1 MRAFFMAHHNMKKR
15 KKAHIVIRTH
25 YTIMDELMASPTEP
39 MPLQKRT
46 HHLTI
51 MWQGLA
57 ALETAPE
64 ATPNDW
70 RLCSDAVN
78 LMETLITQT
87 GWLDCSGQEVT
98 FVDSH
103 GLLNQASD
111 ALAKVGMRYR
121 EGHPLHL
128 EDEGAQAVR
137 GILESY
143 SDAVE
148 ALPHRTMIRCHRKTE
163 ITIQTLIQ
171 TKSHELIQV

>member
-1 MRAFFMAHHNMKKR
+1 MSSKR
-15 KKAHIVIRTH
+15 KKPRVIIAPH
-25 YTIMDELMASPTEP
+25 YSFLDEIMASPTEP
-39 MPLQKRT
+39 MPQAKRV

-57 ALETAPE
+57 AMEAGID

-78 LMETLITQT
+78 LMEMLMAPSEK
-87 GWLDCSGQEVT
+87 WLDCSGQEVT
-98 FVDSH
+98 FIDEH
-103 GLLNQASD
+103 GLLNQAIA
-111 ALAKVGMRYR
+111 ALAKSGVRHR
-121 EGHPLHL
+121 EGQPLHL
-128 EDEGAQAVR
+128 DGENAQAVR

-163 ITIQTLIQ
+163 IRIQTLIQ
-171 TKSHELIQV
+171 TKGRELIQV

>member
-1 MRAFFMAHHNMKKR
+1 MGSKR
-15 KKAHIVIRTH
+15 KKQRIIISPH
-25 YTIMDELMASPTEP
+25 YSFVDELMASPTEP
-39 MPLQKRT
+39 MPQAKRT

-57 ALETAPE
+57 ALEAGIN

-78 LMETLITQT
+78 LMEMLMTPNEK
-87 GWLDCSGQEVT
+87 WLDCSGQEVT
-98 FVDSH
+98 FTDEH
-103 GLLNQASD
+103 GLLNQATN
-111 ALAKVGMRYR
+111 ALKRAGMRHR
-121 EGHPLHL
+121 EGHPLFL
-128 EDEGAQAVR
+128 DKEDAQAVR

-163 ITIQTLIQ
+163 IRIQTLIQ
-171 TKSHELIQV
+171 TKSRELIKV